1 MHLGAT
7 MASGHYVAYTRV
19 CPSSSDYATCSRGL
33 TSSSLH
39 ASNSSRPN
47 SERNSGSNSNSS
59 GGILRFF
66 KPKSSSAL
74 GTELPNA
81 GNVAPVTLCRLIK
94 DFVKK
99 DITPRAFT

>member
-1 MHLGAT
+1 

-19 CPSSSDYATCSRGL
+19 CPSSSDYAACSRGL
-33 TSSSLH
+33 TSSSVH
-39 ASNSSRPN
+39 SSNNNSSRPN

-74 GTELPNA
+74 GTESPNA
-81 GNVAPVTLCRLIK
+81 GTNIAPVTLCR
-94 DFVKK
+94 F
-99 DITPRAFT
+99 AF